1 MNSASPDPELLA
13 RARSGDGQA
22 AGQVLEQYRAYL
34 NLLARLQIRRALQ
47 GKVDASDVVQET
59 FLEAY
64 RDFAQ
69 FRGTTEAELMAWLRR
84 ILASNLADQA
94 RRFTGARRRD
104 VRLERRLADEL
115 DESSR
120 VLDRGLAA
128 RQSTPSERAAHREQ
142 ALLLAEALER
152 LPADYRE
159 VIILRHL
166 EELRFPEVAQRMG
179 RTLDSVKNLWTRALD
194 RLRRALEDV
203 S

>member
-1 MNSASPDPELLA
+1 MNSATPDPELLA
-13 RARSGDGQA
+13 RARSGDAQA

-34 NLLARLQIRRALQ
+34 NLLARLQIRRAIQ

-194 RLRRALEDV
+194 RLRRALEDA

>member
-1 MNSASPDPELLA
+1 
-13 RARSGDGQA
+13 
-22 AGQVLEQYRAYL
+22 
-34 NLLARLQIRRALQ
+34 
-47 GKVDASDVVQET
+47 
-59 FLEAY
+59 
-64 RDFAQ
+64 
-69 FRGTTEAELMAWLRR
+69 MAWLRR

-120 VLDRGLAA
+120 VLERGLAA
-128 RQSTPSERAAHREQ
+128 RQRTPSERAAHREQ
-142 ALLLAEALER
+142 TLLLAQALER

-179 RTLDSVKNLWTRALD
+179 RTLDSVKNFWTRALD